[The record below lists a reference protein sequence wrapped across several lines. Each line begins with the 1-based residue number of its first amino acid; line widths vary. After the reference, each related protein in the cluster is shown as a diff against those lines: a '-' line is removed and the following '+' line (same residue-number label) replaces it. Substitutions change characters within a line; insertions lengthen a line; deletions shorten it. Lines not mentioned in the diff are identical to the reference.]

1 MDSLGLNDFGWYLYY
16 YNIYIY
22 LPMQFKSYLHLNV
35 FFIKK
40 KYLTKI
46 QAMEW
51 RFDYIFRYVPISVD
65 FINLT
70 TQ

>member
-1 MDSLGLNDFGWYLYY
+1 MH
-16 YNIYIY
+16 
-22 LPMQFKSYLHLNV
+22 FKSCLHLNV
-35 FFIKK
+35 FLIKK

-46 QAMEW
+46 QAMER
-51 RFDYIFRYVPISVD
+51 RFDYFFRYVPISVD